1 MDPKFLP
8 IYLTAE
14 ACNFIIAALRKLPHE
29 QVHDLI
35 VDIAAQS
42 SKAQVQP
49 EPQQAELDIAAD

>member
-49 EPQQAELDIAAD
+49 EPQQAELDIAAE

>member
-29 QVHDLI
+29 QVHDLV

-49 EPQQAELDIAAD
+49 EPDIEIVE